1 MRRINAHRALNIS
14 LAVASALVIAAM
26 LSAAHLLD
34 GPDDA
39 QAERDQASALLDAQR
54 HAQREARQERA
65 AAQLCAR
72 LRGEAGYRW
81 TDAGELVCLDRQG
94 RGHVVVATARGAL

>member
-1 MRRINAHRALNIS
+1 MTSHRALNIA
-14 LAVASALVIAAM
+14 LAIVGALVIGAM

-39 QAERDQASALLDAQR
+39 QAERDQATALLDAQR
-54 HAQREARQERA
+54 QAQREARQERA

-72 LRGEAGYRW
+72 LRGEAAYRW